1 MTIADGILVGGG
13 LANVMIALRLHAER
27 PDKNMLVLE
36 QEATLG
42 ANHTWSFHETDLTP
56 EQRAWVQPLVIASW
70 PRQEVRFPAGRRVL
84 ETGYNSI
91 SSERLHDVAMQR
103 LGSSVQLNC
112 PVLDVNVNG
121 VKLADGSS
129 LNAPLVI
136 DGRGALQQQPLA
148 LGYQKF
154 VGIEVETTVPHGQAH
169 PIIMDATVPQTD
181 GYRFVYTLPFS
192 PTRLLIEDT
201 YYSDTAKLDTGDLGK
216 GVERYAEA
224 QGWKIGHIVRRE
236 SGVLP
241 ITLAGDI
248 DQHWRTMGREIPR
261 SGLRAWLFHATTG
274 YSFPNAVRLAEELAR
289 APNLSSKNIAHLIEA
304 RSRQTWKAQA
314 IFRLLNRSMF
324 LAAAPSDRIRILD
337 RFYAKLPTSTIERFY
352 AGSLRKTDIA
362 LLMAIMATKPPVD
375 VLRALKCLSETSSW
389 EFAAKHH
396 STKAELG

>member
-1 MTIADGILVGGG
+1 MTNADGILVGGG
-13 LANVMIALRLHAER
+13 LANVLIALRLHTER
-27 PDKNMLVLE
+27 PDKNMRVLE
-36 QEATLG
+36 QGPTLG

-70 PRQEVRFPAGRRVL
+70 PRQEVRFPTGRRIL

-91 SSERLHDVAMQR
+91 SSERLHDVAMKR

-112 PVLDVNVNG
+112 PVLDVNANG
-121 VKLADGSS
+121 VKLSDGSS
-129 LNAPLVI
+129 LHAPLVI

-201 YYSDTAKLDTGDLGK
+201 YYSDTAKLDAGDLGK
-216 GVERYAEA
+216 GVESYAAA
-224 QGWKIGHIVRRE
+224 QGWKINHIVRRE

-289 APNLSSKNIAHLIEA
+289 APTLSSKSIAHLIEA

-324 LAAAPSDRIRILD
+324 LAADPSDRIRILD

-352 AGSLRKTDIA
+352 AGHLRKTDIA
-362 LLMAIMATKPPVD
+362 LLMAIMATKPPVN